1 MQTAREARGTGR
13 KHCIFV
19 LPKRKGYKRK
29 TPSLSHNTVKK
40 KTEKQIAKR
49 TKQKTKIERVQKKT
63 PTQKMIATL

>member
-40 KTEKQIAKR
+40 NRETNSQKN
-49 TKQKTKIERVQKKT
+49 KTKNKN
-63 PTQKMIATL
+63 